1 MGRAV
6 LSVRPL
12 QQVLAR
18 RMRLSQL
25 SRSSPKL
32 GGSAAM
38 SAAVYLD
45 LESGAQRIALRHG
58 EHSDAGISGHGQQR
72 RSREPRA
79 VPAVGVRYLSGP
91 PLRPGDG
98 RSGHHGQRFGGWT
111 PAIRRRSPVR
121 DLRRSGH
128 QRRDRTARA
137 QRDAESRVSCRR
149 LAAPRDARVR
159 HVRDAVHGG
168 RLRASRAS
176 RSAGGHPAGRLRD
189 RRSASPLA
197 VRAPPAA
204 LAADRRHADR
214 ERHADME
221 VSSQSARD

>member
-1 MGRAV
+1 
-6 LSVRPL
+6 
-12 QQVLAR
+12 
-18 RMRLSQL
+18 MRLSRL
-25 SRSSPKL
+25 SRTHQV

-58 EHSDAGISGHGQQR
+58 ERSEPEFLGTVNSGDPGD
-72 RSREPRA
+72 PRA

-98 RSGHHGQRFGGWT
+98 RPGHHGQRFGGRP

-137 QRDAESRVSCRR
+137 QRDAESRVSGRR
-149 LAAPRDARVR
+149 PAAPRDARVR

-168 RLRASRAS
+168 RLRATRAS
-176 RSAGGHPAGRLRD
+176 RPAGGHPAGRVRD
-189 RRSASPLA
+189 RRPASPTGRT
-197 VRAPPAA
+197 RAPAA
-204 LAADRRHADR
+204 LAGDRRHADR
-214 ERHADME
+214 ERPPRMA
-221 VSSQSARD
+221 VSQSIPRD